1 MAIKVYNYSLLERFV
16 KFVRIP
22 WSWAISIITII
33 FLLLLILVAF
43 VNGYFDDG
51 IDWGFWRSGL
61 EPVIIVYILVI
72 FPFIQKLWERAL
84 RSLKLLLPQPELING
99 INTYKRSREWM
110 SLFLGAVFYVALS
123 QPWNSIKHWTD
134 LYTALSGI
142 IMFGLLGLLIYS
154 GLTGTIRLARLNR
167 QHLNI
172 DIFDTK
178 LLIPVAQ
185 WSLSVSLAFVGGITI
200 SILFQPFE
208 NLQSVYSIII
218 YSILICVTVSLF
230 FLSIWSTHDT
240 MAMAKKN
247 ELNMVRNNLNNARNE
262 LKQCAVWGMYE
273 KQVLEI
279 PAWPFNAG
287 VLGRLIASAIVP
299 AIIYI
304 IKIVFGLRFG

>member
-1 MAIKVYNYSLLERFV
+1 
-16 KFVRIP
+16 
-22 WSWAISIITII
+22 
-33 FLLLLILVAF
+33 
-43 VNGYFDDG
+43 
-51 IDWGFWRSGL
+51 
-61 EPVIIVYILVI
+61 
-72 FPFIQKLWERAL
+72 
-84 RSLKLLLPQPELING
+84 
-99 INTYKRSREWM
+99 M

-123 QPWNSIKHWTD
+123 QPWNSVKHWTD
-134 LYTALSGI
+134 FYTVLSGI

-218 YSILICVTVSLF
+218 YSILICVTVILF
-230 FLSIWSTHDT
+230 FISIWSTHDT

-262 LKQCAVWGMYE
+262 LKQNTTKGVTEGIDKLYSAIAVWGMYE